1 MRISKHQRPDETG
14 SVLIVTLIFLI
25 LFGLM
30 AATVFR
36 GSLSSVLA
44 IGNMQWRIEAINAA
58 NDAIDKLI
66 SDPGTFSDP
75 VTTAAFVKGT
85 PFSFDVTGDG
95 NSDVTVRFLDESV
108 GPKCKGAV
116 AIPTSALDPAK
127 VEDLSCMASDSS
139 ANTGLSVTD
148 GGATSSVAGNASLC
162 SNAVWSLSVQA
173 TDAVTNTTV
182 RVEQGIGVRVPTTTA
197 DSCN

>member
-1 MRISKHQRPDETG
+1 MRLGKHQRHDENG

-25 LFGLM
+25 LFGLI

-36 GSLSSVLA
+36 GSLSSVQA

-66 SDPGTFSDP
+66 SDPSTFSNP
-75 VTTAAFVKGT
+75 AATAAFVKST
-85 PFSFDVTGDG
+85 PFSFDVTGDS
-95 NSDVTVRFLDESV
+95 NSDVTVRFLDESA

-116 AIPTSALDPAK
+116 AIPTSALDTTNK
-127 VEDLSCMASDSS
+127 DDLSCMASDSS

-148 GGATSSVAGNASLC
+148 GGATSSVAGSASLC
-162 SNAVWSLSVQA
+162 SNAIWSLTLRA
-173 TDAVTNTTV
+173 TDAVTNTAVTID
-182 RVEQGIGVRVPTTTA
+182 QGIGVRVSTTA
-197 DSCN
+197 ADECK